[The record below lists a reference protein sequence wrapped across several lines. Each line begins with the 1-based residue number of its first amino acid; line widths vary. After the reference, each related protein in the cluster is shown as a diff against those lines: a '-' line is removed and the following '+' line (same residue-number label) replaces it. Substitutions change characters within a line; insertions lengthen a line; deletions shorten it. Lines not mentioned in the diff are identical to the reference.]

1 MITAKGYNSILGEL
15 PDLLDLK
22 IADIPH
28 LGSDTLKL
36 MGSLYGKVV
45 WYLGALYD
53 SYIAAGLFRA
63 GYLDIGWVKDIL
75 LDNISNLSIFD
86 LDEDDAVE
94 EFSMKRV
101 GFSSPCTGG
110 LYDENKIYSLFFK
123 RPESE
128 EELQNRHTFE
138 FLAVGLY
145 PLDKYLYTDPD
156 PSAMFTVRETVYFQH
171 KSMSD
176 SSFKRTCESLASIK
190 ELELYEFLNTI
201 GAGGE
206 KKGDCQIKITR
217 VIVVHPLLSKSIR
230 DQWMDSMR
238 KEAESMGIELVVSI
252 QDLLAN
258 YLGIDLRS
266 LNDDWRAQIDDDTET
281 LEREYRF
288 LKFRKYPTL
297 YREAKREIEEAKA
310 ESSMSEV
317 TRKKKIEIVR
327 GIGRGTEMLLKAI
340 HVLESDEDADK
351 LTMDSFLTKNRE
363 KIISEFG
370 EDIYQDLK
378 KIQEYRNKV
387 SHSETDIRIQMLE
400 LIKIVNMAV
409 QFLQLFRM
417 KYVEKYTDLD

>member
-1 MITAKGYNSILGEL
+1 
-15 PDLLDLK
+15 
-22 IADIPH
+22 
-28 LGSDTLKL
+28 
-36 MGSLYGKVV
+36 
-45 WYLGALYD
+45 
-53 SYIAAGLFRA
+53 
-63 GYLDIGWVKDIL
+63 
-75 LDNISNLSIFD
+75 
-86 LDEDDAVE
+86 
-94 EFSMKRV
+94 
-101 GFSSPCTGG
+101 
-110 LYDENKIYSLFFK
+110 
-123 RPESE
+123 
-128 EELQNRHTFE
+128 
-138 FLAVGLY
+138 
-145 PLDKYLYTDPD
+145 
-156 PSAMFTVRETVYFQH
+156 
-171 KSMSD
+171 
-176 SSFKRTCESLASIK
+176 
-190 ELELYEFLNTI
+190 
-201 GAGGE
+201 
-206 KKGDCQIKITR
+206 
-217 VIVVHPLLSKSIR
+217 
-230 DQWMDSMR
+230 
-238 KEAESMGIELVVSI
+238 MGIGLVVSI

-258 YLGIDLRS
+258 FLGIDLRS
-266 LNDDWRAQIDDDTET
+266 LNDDWRKHVDYVTET

-288 LKFRKYPTL
+288 LKFRKYPSL